1 MSLTHMATRSMP
13 TVPSRPA
20 IAATFTLVPTPS
32 VPETRTGSRYFRAG
46 KRKKPAKEPISPRTS
61 LRCVVRTIGRIR
73 RTRRS
78 PSSISTPAVLYVTG
92 FFKIRSGW
100 NVSHGN
106 DSFEGMSMIFAPS
119 RGKIIGFERGGSHGD
134 ESGDRDPR
142 RRGAEGGDP
151 GGEPRLHDPAA
162 GRVGG
167 GDGAVRDPSG
177 QHPCG
182 GAAPAP
188 VPRGGR
194 SPRPDGGDRPDA
206 GRHHPG
212 RRRRGRGGSADRPPR
227 GEGGAGSPAVQG
239 IEPGI
244 PSPDGPGPARRDADP
259 EPALPGPR
267 FLHRPDGDLPRRPA
281 HAPGD
286 VRLAEADGLRPPQ
299 EPRRPLYDGPG
310 VVIRRDHE
318 GGDDGLPR
326 GRHRV
331 VPDERGGVP
340 RTGGVPRRPL
350 RADGRVRRVFHDA
363 PLGDRVRSSPT
374 GGGAWRRCVRSPC
387 SSSRSPRCSR
397 RPDGSSPRGRVLG
410 RGRNPPRAGG
420 RRSRSATSGRPTT
433 GSLSR

>member
-1 MSLTHMATRSMP
+1 MSLTHMATRSIP
-13 TVPSRPA
+13 TESNFPA
-20 IAATFTLVPTPS
+20 AAATLTFVPTPS

-46 KRKKPAKEPISPRTS
+46 KRKNPANEPISPRTS

-78 PSSISTPAVLYVTG
+78 PSSMSTPAVLYVTG
-92 FFKIRSGW
+92 FFKMRSGW
-100 NVSHGN
+100 NVPHGN
-106 DSFEGMSMIFAPS
+106 DSPKGMSMIFPPPQ
-119 RGKIIGFERGGSHGD
+119 GKIIGFERGGVHGD

-142 RRGAEGGDP
+142 RRGAEGRDP
-151 GGEPRLHDPAA
+151 GGEPCLHDPAT
-162 GRVGG
+162 GSVGG

-177 QHPCG
+177 QYSRG

-188 VPRGGR
+188 VPRGSR
-194 SPRPDGGDRPDA
+194 SRRPDA
-206 GRHHPG
+206 GKRPHAGPHHPG
-212 RRRRGRGGSADRPPR
+212 RRRRGRRGAVDRAPR
-227 GEGGAGSPAVQG
+227 GEGGAGSPPVQG

-244 PSPDGPGPARRDADP
+244 PDADGPGSSRCDVDP

-286 VRLAEADGLRPPQ
+286 VRVGEADGLRPPQ
-299 EPRRPLYDGPG
+299 EPRSPLYDGPG

-363 PLGDRVRSSPT
+363 PL
-374 GGGAWRRCVRSPC
+374 
-387 SSSRSPRCSR
+387 
-397 RPDGSSPRGRVLG
+397 
-410 RGRNPPRAGG
+410 
-420 RRSRSATSGRPTT
+420 
-433 GSLSR
+433 